1 MDAPVVGARGAS
13 DGLATDPSLIEGSDQ
28 RPKRAGQATGRRVR
42 TESLISPATFFTANA
57 PALGVYAALVGG
69 IVYVALTRVA
79 TLVCQPAGVRP
90 SAEGLGYGPLLLGM
104 AVTLFGAL
112 GIVLAAVHVAFA
124 VTWLRSKRVWAY
136 GLATLAFIALVFA
149 SWFIDDVAA
158 FFLTPL
164 LCALIFA
171 HRCLGAAL
179 G

>member
-1 MDAPVVGARGAS
+1 M
-13 DGLATDPSLIEGSDQ
+13 
-28 RPKRAGQATGRRVR
+28 
-42 TESLISPATFFTANA
+42 
-57 PALGVYAALVGG
+57 
-69 IVYVALTRVA
+69 
-79 TLVCQPAGVRP
+79 VCQPAGVRP

-149 SWFIDDVAA
+149 SWFIDVAA